1 MYNKTQ
7 GNQEY

>member
-7 GNQEY
+7 